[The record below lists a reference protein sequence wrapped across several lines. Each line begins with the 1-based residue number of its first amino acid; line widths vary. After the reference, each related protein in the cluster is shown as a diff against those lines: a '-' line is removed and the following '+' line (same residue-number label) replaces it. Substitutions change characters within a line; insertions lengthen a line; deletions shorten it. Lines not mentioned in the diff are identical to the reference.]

1 MRASVRFVLAAKGA
15 VIWVLLA
22 CLLGIVPA
30 LIESNDA
37 TLSIPWVAAAMGLAG
52 AVGHITVSLAK
63 PHPEYMWSTALATA
77 AVSSSLSLALA
88 YWLVGV
94 PSIHE
99 QGAIWQETLRA
110 GVYIIMPMVV
120 LSFAVLRLVAA
131 RSAA

>member
-77 AVSSSLSLALA
+77 AVSSSLALASPIGSLACPPFMSKA
-88 YWLVGV
+88 QSGKR
-94 PSIHE
+94 PFE
-99 QGAIWQETLRA
+99 QASTSSCPW
-110 GVYIIMPMVV
+110 
-120 LSFAVLRLVAA
+120 S
-131 RSAA
+131 S